1 MKSERETEA
10 PLTPEDVQKILS
22 ICSPRGLLV
31 GGQALAFWADHLQ
44 VERPANLVSGVT
56 ADADFIG
63 DSVLAKDLARRLG
76 WQIWIPALDDS
87 TPQTGKV
94 THRTKSGQVKQ
105 VDFLSGVV
113 GLTTKDLVRRAIEM
127 EMPDIGHLRVIHP
140 IDVLD
145 SRIQNLHLLPEK
157 RTDAGI
163 AQARLAVDVA
173 RAFIRQEVATR
184 DERAGLKLLE
194 RVADIASD
202 IAAVRVFLLY
212 GIDPLKAVPLEDF
225 RTTSSLHKVRWPQI
239 VAEVGKKRESLRKLS
254 SQVKSL
260 CTVRKRLDSFAD
272 GLAAVTGTHKMKDT
286 YPVSSATQSTT
297 SHRESIM
304 NTILRRCAITAC
316 VFAALGALEAAAQS
330 GATPCSLLTPAQ
342 VSAAVG
348 ATAGNGE
355 PIGTTGCTWSWGRP
369 KTTLSLWN
377 ASKWGLGATAYLF
390 KVYGVDSP
398 SDQLSIEKKL
408 AADVLAI
415 LSAK

>member
-44 VERPANLVSGVT
+44 VERPVNLVSGVT

-63 DSVLAKDLARRLG
+63 DSGLAKDLARRLG
-76 WQIWIPALDDS
+76 WQIWIPALDAS

-94 THRTKSGQVKQ
+94 THRTKSGEVKQ

-127 EMPDIGHLRVIHP
+127 EIPDIGRLRVIHP
-140 IDVLD
+140 VDVLD

-163 AQARLAVDVA
+163 AQALLAVGVA

-184 DERAGLKLLE
+184 DERTGVKLLE

-225 RTTSSLHKVRWPQI
+225 RTTSALHKVRWPQI
-239 VAEVGKKRESLRKLS
+239 VAEVGKQRQSLRKLS
-254 SQVKSL
+254 SRS
-260 CTVRKRLDSFAD
+260 
-272 GLAAVTGTHKMKDT
+272 
-286 YPVSSATQSTT
+286 TQS
-297 SHRESIM
+297 
-304 NTILRRCAITAC
+304 
-316 VFAALGALEAAAQS
+316 
-330 GATPCSLLTPAQ
+330 
-342 VSAAVG
+342 
-348 ATAGNGE
+348 
-355 PIGTTGCTWSWGRP
+355 
-369 KTTLSLWN
+369 
-377 ASKWGLGATAYLF
+377 
-390 KVYGVDSP
+390 
-398 SDQLSIEKKL
+398 
-408 AADVLAI
+408 
-415 LSAK
+415 AK